1 MRESSDVVGREELIV
16 FRLFKQIRDSRQI
29 INVLK
34 GPRLAGFPQSTV
46 NC

>member
-29 INVLK
+29 NGLK
-34 GPRLAGFPQSTV
+34 GPRLAVILNLQ
-46 NC
+46 